1 MSVELP
7 DDGWVDLHCH
17 YLPAIDDGVRT
28 LDEGVDLCRRLR
40 GAGFTMVVATPHIRT
55 AMFENRK
62 PGLEAAYAAFVE
74 ATRGERGLPVT
85 GLGAEHFFDDVFW
98 ALFAGG
104 EAVPYP
110 GGHAALVELS
120 ERSLPLGL
128 DHRFFEMQVR
138 RVRPVLAHPERYA
151 AFRRSSAALEP
162 LVDVGALP
170 LLDLMSLVGKY
181 GRSAKKAAER
191 MLAEDLYYAACSDCH
206 RPHHVDLVRD
216 AIERLRRL
224 VGAARADALL
234 GENPRR
240 ILRGEVTA

>member
-1 MSVELP
+1 MSGAVP

-28 LDEGVDLCRRLR
+28 LEEGVALCRRLR
-40 GAGFTMVVATPHIRT
+40 DAGFSMVVATPHIRT
-55 AMFENRK
+55 AMFDNRR

-74 ATRGERGLPVT
+74 ATRDAAGMPAT

-98 ALFAGG
+98 GLFAEG

-138 RVRPVLAHPERYA
+138 RVRPVLAHPERYQ
-151 AFRRSSAALEP
+151 AFWKSTDALAP

-181 GRSAKKAAER
+181 GRRAKKAAER
-191 MLAEDLYYAACSDCH
+191 ILSDGLYYAACSDCH
-206 RPHHVDLVRD
+206 RPHHVDLVQD
-216 AIERLRRL
+216 AVARLRRL
-224 VGAARADALL
+224 VGAEEADALL
-234 GENPRR
+234 GEHPRR
-240 ILRGEVTA
+240 ILRGEVGA